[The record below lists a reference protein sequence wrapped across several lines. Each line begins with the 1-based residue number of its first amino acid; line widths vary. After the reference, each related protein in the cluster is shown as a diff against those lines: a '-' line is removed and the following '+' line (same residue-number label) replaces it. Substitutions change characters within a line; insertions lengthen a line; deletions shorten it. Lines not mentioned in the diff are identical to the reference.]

1 MVQINRQQAKDL
13 IGFSRGKIFTTTHTK
28 KDNTIRITNCRTG
41 VKKGITGEGMKYN
54 PVDFNLIPV
63 YDMQNKGY
71 RMINIDTLSVLKI
84 NHETYEVSNE

>member
-41 VKKGITGEGMKYN
+41 VKN
-54 PVDFNLIPV
+54 
-63 YDMQNKGY
+63 MQNKGY

-84 NHETYEVSNE
+84 NNETYEVSNE

>member
-1 MVQINRQQAKDL
+1 
-13 IGFSRGKIFTTTHTK
+13 
-28 KDNTIRITNCRTG
+28 
-41 VKKGITGEGMKYN
+41 MKYN

-84 NHETYEVSNE
+84 NNETYEVSNE

>member
-41 VKKGITGEGMKYN
+41 VKKGMKYN

-84 NHETYEVSNE
+84 NNETYEVSNE